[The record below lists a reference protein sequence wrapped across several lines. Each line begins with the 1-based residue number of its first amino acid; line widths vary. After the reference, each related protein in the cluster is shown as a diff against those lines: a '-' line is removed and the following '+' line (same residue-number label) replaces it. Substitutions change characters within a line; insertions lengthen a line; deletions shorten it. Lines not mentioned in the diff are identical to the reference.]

1 MRLIRFIYKKKI
13 GWGILDTD
21 TVRLLEGS
29 PFEKLRPAKTRIPF
43 RRVRLLAPAEPRKIV
58 LCGLNYR
65 DHAKELNIP
74 LPREPIIFLKP
85 PTALIGHRQNIVY
98 PPAVKRLDYEAE
110 LAIVIKKQ
118 ARNIPEEKAGGY
130 IFGYTCLNDVTARDL
145 QKKDVQWARAKSFDT
160 FCPLGPWVETSLDPS
175 CLKIRSYLNGKLMQ
189 DSYTSRMIFSVHYLV
204 AFISRIMTL
213 LPGDLISTGTP
224 PGVGRML
231 VSDKIEIEI
240 EGIGRLVNNVAAAKR

>member
-13 GWGILDTD
+13 GWGILEAD

-29 PFEKLRPAKTRIPF
+29 PFERIRPAKIRIPF
-43 RRVRLLAPAEPRKIV
+43 RRVRLLAPAEPSKII

-74 LPREPIIFLKP
+74 LPREPVIFLKP
-85 PTALIGHRQNIVY
+85 STALIGHRQSIVY

-110 LAIVIKKQ
+110 LAIVIKRQ
-118 ARNIPEEKAGGY
+118 ARNIPQEKAAGY

-145 QKKDVQWARAKSFDT
+145 QKKDVQWTRAKSFDT
-160 FCPLGPWVETSLDPS
+160 FCPAGPWLETSLDPS
-175 CLKIRSYLNGKLMQ
+175 CLKIRSYLNSRLVQ
-189 DSYTSRMIFSVHYLV
+189 DSYTSRMIFSVPYLV
-204 AFISRIMTL
+204 AFISRVMTL

-231 VSDKIEIEI
+231 ASDKIEIEI
-240 EGIGRLVNNVAAAKR
+240 EGIGRLENKVIAGER